1 MSEKNVVM
9 QTRYHPFT
17 ASPFRKNNQYNELLP
32 RQSLAQYVR
41 CFWGSEPACTDMI
54 QNRQGELVIP
64 DTCVDIIYHI
74 DYTENKVTGGF
85 CGINDRSFYAVD
97 NSVAGHVTAT
107 FAIRFYAWEAYVFA
121 QDSFRSTANGFYE
134 VGSRFAWLDRALRP
148 NLLELQTLQ
157 EKVSFAERLLLE
169 KLQNAKENQTVRYAV
184 NTILIQKGSLDI
196 SKLAK
201 ASFVSSRQLER
212 LFHEYVGITPKKLSN
227 LIRYQLLWRD
237 ILYEPDFEVLNAV
250 HQYGYTDQS
259 HLLHAFKRFHSM
271 DIRSAKRLAYENV
284 ANLQDILYGNIIN

>member
-1 MSEKNVVM
+1 MSEKKVVM
-9 QTRYHPFT
+9 QTHYHPLT
-17 ASPFRKNNQYNELLP
+17 ASPFQKNKKCKELPP
-32 RQSLAQYVR
+32 RQNLAQYVR

-85 CGINDRSFYAVD
+85 CGINDRSFYAID
-97 NSVAGHVTAT
+97 NSIPGHVTAT

-121 QDSFRSTANGFYE
+121 QDSLRSTTNGFYE
-134 VGSRFAWLDRALRP
+134 VGSRFAWLDDALRP
-148 NLLELQTLQ
+148 NLLVLKTLR
-157 EKVSFAERLLLE
+157 EKVSFAERLLLG

-184 NTILIQKGSLDI
+184 NTMLIQRGSLDI

-212 LFHEYVGITPKKLSN
+212 LFHEYVGITPKKLSG
-227 LIRYQLLWRD
+227 LIRYQFLWRD
-237 ILYEPDFEVLNAV
+237 ILCEPDFDVLNAV
-250 HQYGYTDQS
+250 HQYGYTDQP
-259 HLLHAFKRFHSM
+259 HLLREFRKFHSM

-284 ANLQDILYGNIIN
+284 ANLQDNLEGNIIK